1 MSSPQVHAFE
11 VSVMTHF
18 ARSIFSINSTK
29 PGNFLVNISRD
40 TVVGVIG
47 AGAMGS
53 GIAQVAATYGHTVFL
68 LDQDPS
74 ALDRASSA
82 IEKSLARSVEKNR
95 LNTSQADE
103 IKTRIVH
110 SSSYNDLSDA
120 GLVIEAIVENLE
132 IKRDLF
138 ELLDKIVKPDAILA
152 TNTSSLSITAIARGS
167 TRPERVLGAH
177 FFNPATVLPLV
188 EIVPGLATSPEV
200 TEQTKQLV
208 DAWGKTSV
216 VASDTPGFIVNRI
229 ARPFYG
235 EALRI
240 YEEGIADMAT
250 IDWAMKAIGGF
261 KMGPFELMD
270 FIGNDVNFAA
280 TKSVYEATFHDS
292 RFRPTLTQQRLFD
305 AGFLGRKSGRGYYDY
320 SPGSS
325 IPEPNRNH
333 ELGEL
338 IFRRILSML
347 INQAAD
353 ALYLRIASAHDIDLA
368 MTLGVNYPKGLL
380 AWADE
385 LGIPETVKW
394 LSALQDFYG
403 EERYRPS
410 PLLKTMAADGFTF
423 F

>member
-1 MSSPQVHAFE
+1 
-11 VSVMTHF
+11 MT
-18 ARSIFSINSTK
+18 S
-29 PGNFLVNISRD
+29 LSRD
-40 TVVGVIG
+40 TVVGVVG

-53 GIAQVAATYGHTVFL
+53 GIAQLAATNGHKVL
-68 LDQDPS
+68 LFDQDAS
-74 ALDRASSA
+74 ALDRAMAA
-82 IEKSLARSVEKNR
+82 IEKNLARSVEKNR
-95 LNTSQADE
+95 ITGDHGAEIRNRISTAGWETDGADA
-103 IKTRIVH
+103 
-110 SSSYNDLSDA
+110 YADLKNA
-120 GLVIEAIVENLE
+120 GLVIEAIIESLE
-132 IKRDLF
+132 VKRALF
-138 ELLDKIVKPDAILA
+138 ASLDKVVAPDAILA
-152 TNTSSLSITAIARGS
+152 TNTSSLSITAIARAS
-167 TRPERVLGAH
+167 LRPERVLGIH
-177 FFNPATVLPLV
+177 FFNPPTVLPLV
-188 EIVPGLATSPEV
+188 EIVPGLATSQEV
-200 TEQTKQLV
+200 T
-208 DAWGKTSV
+208 DASRSLMEEWGRKPV

-250 IDWAMKAIGGF
+250 IDWAMKEIGGF
-261 KMGPFELMD
+261 RMGPFELMD

-280 TKSVYEATFHDS
+280 TRSVYEATFHDA

-305 AGFLGRKSGRGYYDY
+305 AGFFGRKTGRGYYDY
-320 SPGSS
+320 SPGVTM
-325 IPEPNRNH
+325 PEPNQDR

-353 ALYLRIASAHDIDLA
+353 ALYLRIASAHDIDTA

-423 F
+423 FST

>member
-1 MSSPQVHAFE
+1 
-11 VSVMTHF
+11 MTELT
-18 ARSIFSINSTK
+18 RETK
-29 PGNFLVNISRD
+29 IG
-40 TVVGVIG
+40 VVG

-53 GIAQVAATYGHTVFL
+53 GIAQVAAMYGHSVILFDTEPQAVER
-68 LDQDPS
+68 
-74 ALDRASSA
+74 ALGA
-82 IEKSLARSVEKNR
+82 IEKNLARSVEKKKLTTEDTEKTRR
-95 LNTSQADE
+95 LIRTADE
-103 IKTRIVH
+103 LGAL
-110 SSSYNDLSDA
+110 DGC
-120 GLVIEAIVENLE
+120 GLVIEAVVEDLDV
-132 IKRDLF
+132 KRDLF
-138 ELLDKIVKPDAILA
+138 TRLESIVAADAVLA
-152 TNTSSLSITAIARGS
+152 TNTSSLSVTAIARPC
-167 TRPERVLGAH
+167 TRPERVLGVH
-177 FFNPATVLPLV
+177 FFNPPTMLPLV
-188 EIVPGLATSPEV
+188 EIVPGLTTDEPVVASV
-200 TEQTKQLV
+200 QKLV
-208 DAWGKTSV
+208 DAWGKTTV

-240 YEEGIADMAT
+240 YEEGIADMTT
-250 IDWAMKAIGGF
+250 IDWAMRDIGGF
-261 KMGPFELMD
+261 RMGPFELMD

-292 RFRPTLTQQRLFD
+292 RFRPFLTQQRLFD
-305 AGFLGRKSGRGYYDY
+305 AGFFGRKSGRGYYDY
-320 SPGSS
+320 SPGAE
-325 IPEPNRNH
+325 IPEPRRDTD
-333 ELGEL
+333 LGQM

-394 LSALQDFYG
+394 LSALHDFYG

-423 F
+423 FSR